1 MFYRYIV
8 SISVA
13 LILASCAKSVHT
25 SLSIPFTGQEITM
38 DAASEEKEWAQA
50 VTLNNLIAPWEDDS
64 PDQTRFKAF
73 VSKNYFN
80 FIFQVEDHSLVTL
93 PFEKELSVA
102 GGDRVELFFASDS
115 SLTKYYCVEMDPKG
129 NILDYSAENY
139 RKFNDQWDFESIEV
153 TTKTTDKGY
162 VVEGRISLGE
172 LENLGIGR
180 SFYLGVF
187 RADFKNSKTKEVSWY
202 SWIKPRKSSP
212 DFHIPSAFG
221 KASFAK

>member
-8 SISVA
+8 LISLT
-13 LILASCAKSVHT
+13 LIMASCAKPAHSNLT
-25 SLSIPFTGQEITM
+25 IPFIKKEINM
-38 DAASEEKEWAQA
+38 DTTSEEEVWMQA
-50 VTLNNLIAPWEDDS
+50 VNLNNLIAPWENDS
-64 PDQTRFKAF
+64 PDQTKFKAY
-73 VSKNYFN
+73 VSQDYFN
-80 FIFQVEDHSLVTL
+80 FIFEVVDHSLVTI

-115 SLTKYYCVEMDPKG
+115 SLTEYYCIEMDPKG

-139 RKFNDQWDFESIEV
+139 RKFNDQWDFESIQV
-153 TTKTTDKGY
+153 STKTTDKGY
-162 VVEGRISLGE
+162 LVKGRISLTE
-172 LENLGIGR
+172 LEHLGISK
-180 SFYLGVF
+180 SFFLGVF

-221 KASFAK
+221 KASLKK